1 MQGMY
6 PSPLDQGMIYV
17 KFDDPSAG
25 NSKENCNL
33 PGELKEYASINLC
46 PKCFHGRSSNTV
58 TITRMEFPLVL
69 GHVMTVHK
77 SREFGFDNMLCD
89 LNRTSKT

>member
-6 PSPLDQGMIYV
+6 LNPLDQGMIYV

-46 PKCFHGRSSNTV
+46 PKCFHGRSSNTLLLLQ
-58 TITRMEFPLVL
+58 EWNFLWYLV
-69 GHVMTVHK
+69 M
-77 SREFGFDNMLCD
+77 
-89 LNRTSKT
+89 